1 MTKAALKKESWVL
14 MDVRSQLGTGLGFS
28 FVIIGEG
35 LAAFCPILGPL
46 CKGHDYFVWQKKYVL
61 DNFVVQI
68 EIKTKKS
75 WKFL

>member
-1 MTKAALKKESWVL
+1 

-28 FVIIGEG
+28 FVETGKG

-46 CKGHDYFVWQKKYVL
+46 CKGQDYFVWQKKFVL
-61 DNFVVQI
+61 DNFMVQI